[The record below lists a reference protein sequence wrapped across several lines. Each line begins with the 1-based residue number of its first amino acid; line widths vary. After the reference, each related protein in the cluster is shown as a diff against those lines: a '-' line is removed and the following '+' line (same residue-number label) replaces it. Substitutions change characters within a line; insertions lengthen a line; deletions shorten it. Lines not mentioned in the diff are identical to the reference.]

1 MQLIQAAGVPARE
14 VIVMATK
21 NGAKAMGLEGT
32 LGTVEVGKN
41 ADLVVLAED
50 PGKDVAAFR
59 SITHVMRF
67 GKLHSIADLSYASE
81 KAVD

>member
-1 MQLIQAAGVPARE
+1 
-14 VIVMATK
+14 MATK

-41 ADLVVLAED
+41 ADLVVLEED
-50 PGKDVAAFR
+50 PGKDVSAFR

-67 GKLHSIADLSYASE
+67 GKLHNIANLSYANE